1 MKKETEIDKE
11 NVRLTYFH
19 RQNQNVPNPTK
30 CQKILSAIFSLCSA
44 KAIKVEHRS
53 LMDIYIYNGP
63 VYIYP
68 TISLQATAHLKLVTD
83 REVSWSLDFMHFFL
97 ILLQILFVNNALTC
111 VLFWLD
117 KSP

>member
-53 LMDIYIYNGP
+53 LMDTVPMPGTGIYIPYDF
-63 VYIYP
+63 
-68 TISLQATAHLKLVTD
+68 VTCDCTPETCD
-83 REVSWSLDFMHFFL
+83 RPRGIVVFGFYAFFSYF
-97 ILLQILFVNNALTC
+97 IANSVC
-111 VLFWLD
+111 
-117 KSP
+117 K